1 MANLT
6 QTQSQNQ
13 TQKQVQRLSHLQ
25 IQALNMLSMSTE
37 DLKDYVYKA
46 VNENPALEIVK
57 KKNLKK
63 DYQNSALYQQDP
75 DVYQKSL
82 ESTED
87 KNETLQSHL
96 IHQLRSMNLTKDEI
110 ELSEKLIYNLD
121 ENGFYGSMLA
131 PESLLNKTRPVQN
144 KDMLERCIQRIQAM
158 DPVGT
163 CCKSPEESLFVQA
176 KLKDNCP
183 PLALFILDGNI
194 ELLNPPE
201 PLKVYQKLVNYQKE
215 YHSKKFASEILLDK
229 IKYDEYDTEDAIDFI
244 LHLNLHPAQGFTKDT
259 NSNFENPD
267 IILKVE
273 KLPGSIVQ
281 SDYDRGLVMGDL
293 NYHFQVKYAS
303 GQLPELKISQEF
315 SIDRTNVQKALE
327 LIESLA
333 FRESTIVLQGC
344 AIVNFQKEFF
354 LYGKEHL
361 KVLTRKA
368 VADQLGIHE
377 STVSRMSAKKGSK
390 YIQTEWGLFPASYFF
405 PSGVN
410 SDDGKVK
417 VSSETIKL
425 KIQEIL
431 ETHGDENLSDS
442 KITDLLNEQGIKIA
456 RRTVAKYRNLS
467 GIRNSYLR

>member
-333 FRESTIVLQGC
+333 FRESTIVL
-344 AIVNFQKEFF
+344 
-354 LYGKEHL
+354 
-361 KVLTRKA
+361 T
-368 VADQLGIHE
+368 
-377 STVSRMSAKKGSK
+377 
-390 YIQTEWGLFPASYFF
+390 ASI
-405 PSGVN
+405 S
-410 SDDGKVK
+410 
-417 VSSETIKL
+417 
-425 KIQEIL
+425 
-431 ETHGDENLSDS
+431 
-442 KITDLLNEQGIKIA
+442 
-456 RRTVAKYRNLS
+456 
-467 GIRNSYLR
+467 

>member
-1 MANLT
+1 
-6 QTQSQNQ
+6 
-13 TQKQVQRLSHLQ
+13 
-25 IQALNMLSMSTE
+25 MLSMSTE

-63 DYQNSALYQQDP
+63 DYQNSALYQQNP
-75 DVYQKSL
+75 DVYQQSL

-344 AIVNFQKEFF
+344 AIVNFQKDFF

-410 SDDGKVK
+410 SDDGKAK